1 MKAIKAVT
9 SMNGV
14 NKVIV
19 AGQVTEA
26 GPKLT
31 YSSEGTPQCRL
42 TLVVE
47 EAGKDG
53 HVYKLFLPVE
63 VFSAH
68 GEWAAQHVNAGD
80 TILVDGKL
88 KWKSWMDKKGEK
100 QGRLA
105 VMAWQV
111 SLLGTPAS
119 MVSSN

>member
-1 MKAIKAVT
+1 METIEAVT
-9 SMNGV
+9 SMNGI

-31 YSSEGTPQCRL
+31 YSPEGMPQCRF

-63 VFSAH
+63 VFSAN
-68 GEWAAQHVNAGD
+68 GAWAAEHVNAGD

-88 KWKSWMDKKGEK
+88 KWKSWLDK
-100 QGRLA
+100 QGVKQGKLI
-105 VMAWQV
+105 VMAWAV
-111 SLLGTPAS
+111 SLVGVPSAA
-119 MVSSN
+119 VSPN